1 MHIIMNGA
9 GRSDSRIMSRE
20 VAAPQVERLA
30 ALPKLKDL
38 LLAGNPIC
46 TKGEPPA
53 LLARRAGRVARPGDR
68 RPALTTLR
76 RSRTCCCIENA
87 LLTQRVYAAAVPKI

>member
-9 GRSDSRIMSRE
+9 GRSDSRMSRE
-20 VAAPQVERLA
+20 AVAAPQVERLA

-38 LLAGNPIC
+38 LLTGNPIC

-53 LLARRAGRVARPGDR
+53 
-68 RPALTTLR
+68 
-76 RSRTCCCIENA
+76 
-87 LLTQRVYAAAVPKI
+87 

>member
-9 GRSDSRIMSRE
+9 SHAPDGRDSRMSRE
-20 VAAPQVERLA
+20 AVAAPQVERLA

-46 TKGEPPA
+46 TKGEPPTQMR
-53 LLARRAGRVARPGDR
+53 ARTHRPSRATHADPHLCLDGTTPARVH
-68 RPALTTLR
+68 
-76 RSRTCCCIENA
+76 
-87 LLTQRVYAAAVPKI
+87 